1 MVSELS
7 PLVVIV
13 GPTAS
18 GKTDLGIELAKK
30 FNGEIICADSRTI
43 YKELNIGTAKPTLKE
58 QELVKHHLIDI
69 IPPDQSF
76 SAAKFKIM
84 AKEAIEDIASH
95 EKLPIMVGGTGL
107 YVDAVLFDFNF
118 LPPADEQLRRRL
130 NGMSVEDLQK
140 EIIDKNITMP
150 INDRNPRHLVRAIEV
165 EGKTSTKADLRANT
179 LVLGL
184 DPGLEV
190 IKHRITDRVNDML
203 EQGFESEAQAV
214 INRYGLDAPGLR
226 APGYKAFNEWA
237 ENKISYE
244 EAVAGMIREHY
255 LLARRQRTWFKRN
268 KSIHWLNN
276 REEAVEIVTTF
287 LNKKQ

>member
-1 MVSELS
+1 MASRIG
-7 PLVVIV
+7 PLIAVV

-18 GKTDLGIELAKK
+18 GKTALAIELADK

-43 YKELNIGTAKPTLKE
+43 YKELNIGTAKPTPKE
-58 QELVKHHLIDI
+58 QESVRHHLIDI
-69 IPPDQSF
+69 VSPDQSF

-84 AKEAIEDIASH
+84 AKEAIEDITSY

-118 LPPADEQLRRRL
+118 LPPADEQLRKRL
-130 NGMSVEDLQK
+130 SNMTVEELRQ
-140 EIIDKNITMP
+140 EIIDKSLPMP
-150 INDRNPRHLVRAIEV
+150 INDRNPRHLARTIET
-165 EGKTSTKADLRANT
+165 EGKYGTKSQLRPNT
-179 LVLGL
+179 LILGV
-184 DPGLEV
+184 DPGLEE
-190 IKHRITDRVNDML
+190 IKRRITERVDVMIK
-203 EQGFESEAQAV
+203 QGFEKEVKQVSD
-214 INRYGLDAPGLR
+214 RYSWDAPGLQ
-226 APGYKAFNEWA
+226 APGYKAFCEWA
-237 ENKISYE
+237 ENKINHE
-244 EAVAGMIREHY
+244 EVVARMTREHY